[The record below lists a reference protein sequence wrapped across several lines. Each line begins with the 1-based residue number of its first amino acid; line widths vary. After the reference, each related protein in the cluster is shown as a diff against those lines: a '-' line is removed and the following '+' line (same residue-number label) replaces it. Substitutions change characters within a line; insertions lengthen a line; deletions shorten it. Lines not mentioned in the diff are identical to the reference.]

1 MSDMLNYRV
10 VFSKDAYDDIANFKM
25 YILKNFSYREYA
37 ENFQNKIGK
46 AIKKL
51 TLFAKGYEK
60 TDFVVEGKNIYYKPY
75 GTYLIF
81 YVVEDMEVI
90 VARVLKDG
98 MHWQAVMNRTRK
110 IMK

>member
-51 TLFAKGYEK
+51 TLFAKG
-60 TDFVVEGKNIYYKPY
+60 
-75 GTYLIF
+75 
-81 YVVEDMEVI
+81 
-90 VARVLKDG
+90 
-98 MHWQAVMNRTRK
+98 
-110 IMK
+110 

>member
-1 MSDMLNYRV
+1 MNDVLNYRV
-10 VFSKDAYDDIANFKM
+10 VLSKDAYDDIANFKM
-25 YILKNFSYREYA
+25 YILKNFGYREYA
-37 ENFQNKIGK
+37 ENFQNKIRK

-60 TDFVVEGKNIYYKPY
+60 TNFVVEGKNIYYKPY
-75 GTYLIF
+75 STYLIF

-90 VARVLKDG
+90 IARVLKDG
-98 MHWQAVMNRTRK
+98 MQWQAVMNRTRK